1 MYTRMMKLLKT
12 LLPNQIALGIAGIY
26 FFLSLILSF
35 DKLLSLWFQ
44 IPILV
49 AGLVFGL
56 ILINIDRL
64 YLHHLYRSS
73 EDEGLV
79 TQSLLFLGLFI
90 PLSFFVVTST
100 GSILGGG
107 IIVGF
112 LASTTAS
119 IYALRTD
126 KQLLEKTYFYQL
138 KRHLTEI
145 EVQLVMAAL
154 LIWNSLVW
162 LFALL

>member
-1 MYTRMMKLLKT
+1 MKLLKT
-12 LLPNQIALGIAGIY
+12 LLPNPVAIGIAGIY

-49 AGLVFGL
+49 VGLLLGL
-56 ILINIDRL
+56 LLTNIDRK

-73 EDEGLV
+73 EGEGLV

-119 IYALRTD
+119 LYVLRTD

-138 KRHLTEI
+138 KRPLSQV
-145 EVQLVMAAL
+145 EVHLVMAAL
-154 LIWNSLVW
+154 LLWNVLVW